1 MKTVNLIFVGVFCFT
16 FLSCTSTEE
25 VKEKEIQWSKNQSS
39 EMNKNFA
46 LEEELDI
53 KMYLANRSSWKTTK
67 TGSGLRYYIYKN
79 GIGDKAVSGLFA
91 QVKYKINLLD
101 GTLCYETKS
110 DEKETFEIDKS
121 DIETGVQEGIK
132 KMRIGDKAKLIIP
145 SHLAHGLLGDNDK
158 IPPLTVL
165 VIDIELVGLISK

>member
-1 MKTVNLIFVGVFCFT
+1 MRALKVFFILIFSFSF
-16 FLSCTSTEE
+16 FSCSLDEE
-25 VKEKEIQWSKNQSS
+25 LKEKEINWSKDQSS

-53 KMYLANRSSWKTTK
+53 KMYLANRISWKTTK
-67 TGSGLRYYIYKN
+67 TGSGLRYFIYKN
-79 GIGDKAVSGLFA
+79 GIGEKAVSGLFA
-91 QVKYKINLLD
+91 EVKYKINLLD
-101 GTLCYETKS
+101 GTLCYETKV

-121 DIETGVQEGIK
+121 DIESGVQEGIK
-132 KMRIGDKAKLIIP
+132 KMRIGDKAKLIVP